1 MSANSPKADID
12 EGFAECPLMT
22 RSGHSGMYVVKAII
36 TLFIQGQNVDP

>member
-1 MSANSPKADID
+1 MAPDQK
-12 EGFAECPLMT
+12 CLLMT